1 MLRANEIWKEQE
13 ERRENRMSAM
23 GPVMEQIGVKIRQQ
37 ATHNSRAPYILYEVP
52 SYVFGYPLYDIK
64 DAVEFLTREF
74 IKAGYWV
81 WSVDGNTPGSKC
93 LLISW
98 LKPVKSRDMGKP
110 ILTTNYRP
118 AVYDSHFMSS

>member
-1 MLRANEIWKEQE
+1 MLRANELWKEQE

-23 GPVMEQIGVKIRQQ
+23 VPVVEQIGVKIRQQ
-37 ATHNSRAPYILYEVP
+37 AAHNPRAPYILYEVP
-52 SYVFGYPLYDIK
+52 SYVFGYPLYDLK

-81 WSVDGNTPGSKC
+81 WAVDGNTPGSKC
-93 LLISW
+93 LFISW
-98 LKPVKSRDMGKP
+98 VKPVKSRDMGKP

>member
-1 MLRANEIWKEQE
+1 MLRANELWKEQE

-23 GPVMEQIGVKIRQQ
+23 VPVVEQIGVKIRQQ
-37 ATHNSRAPYILYEVP
+37 AVHNPRAPYILYEVP
-52 SYVFGYPLYDIK
+52 SYVFGYPLYDLK

-93 LLISW
+93 LFISW
-98 LKPVKSRDMGKP
+98 VKPVKSRDMGKP